1 MRIVLQ
7 RVRRARVWVGEEL
20 KGEIGRGVVLLVGVR
35 RGDTLEDVKWLAHK
49 CAGLR
54 VFEDGEGKMNLS
66 ILDVGG
72 EALVVSQ
79 FTLYGDTRKGMRPS
93 FTEAAPPEEAEVL
106 YGAFVEA
113 LKAEGVPVRTGV
125 FGARMLVE
133 IENDGPVTLILE
145 KST

>member
-35 RGDTLEDVKWLAHK
+35 RGDTLGDVKWLAHK

>member
-93 FTEAAPPEEAEVL
+93 FTEAAPPGEAEVL
-106 YGAFVEA
+106 YGTFVEA

-125 FGARMLVE
+125 FGARILVE

>member
-113 LKAEGVPVRTGV
+113 LKVEGVPVRTGV